1 MCQWRV
7 YIKVVTTQMFQ
18 AAQKNQFSSFGQ
30 NNSGTFSAT
39 VTQIAAT
46 AATRT
51 FAPSLKIQTGFFC
64 KIPAFR
70 NLKPELHLATREH
83 VGCQNAFVHPTEQ
96 GASEKIAENILF
108 TLINQVARWQHA
120 ARRNPNDGHFFLQRS
135 GHRGADRERLQQAV
149 QPEEGKPQRLH
160 CASHVLCVSQ
170 VHRLCGGAAASQ
182 ARPRDRSFFSHP

>member
-18 AAQKNQFSSFGQ
+18 AAQKNQFSSFGLEQ
-30 NNSGTFSAT
+30 LRNLFCDRNPDCSDGSDENICS
-39 VTQIAAT
+39 VTEDPN
-46 AATRT
+46 R
-51 FAPSLKIQTGFFC
+51 FLCC
-64 KIPAFR
+64 KILAFR

-96 GASEKIAENILF
+96 GAFEKKNILY

-120 ARRNPNDGHFFLQRS
+120 AGRNPNDGHFLLQRS
-135 GHRGADRERLQQAV
+135 GHGGADRERLQQAV

-160 CASHVLCVSQ
+160 CASHLLCVSQ